1 MTKRKR
7 EDDDDILDEI
17 LNWYYDQFE
26 QQQQQTGE
34 DISDDQLNQHYDQ
47 LDQQKLD
54 ALHISLPISQQSG
67 GGPVFEFEF
76 KKSSLP
82 QRWKIPH
89 LNGGSKL
96 PLNNHAYH
104 LKAITLEKKLLM
116 L

>member
-1 MTKRKR
+1 MNERVMTKRKR

-47 LDQQKLD
+47 LDQPKLD
-54 ALHISLPISQQSG
+54 ALHISLPTSHQSG

-76 KKSSLP
+76 KKNSRP

-89 LNGGSKL
+89 LNGGSK
-96 PLNNHAYH
+96 PP
-104 LKAITLEKKLLM
+104 
-116 L
+116 